1 MTYNKLFTLSV
12 EISIPGDF
20 SLRAGQIVHCDFPEQ
35 SGKKEMIANKELS
48 GIYIISDIC
57 HYLTPK
63 ACLTKMTLVR
73 DSYGRKPR

>member
-1 MTYNKLFTLSV
+1 M
-12 EISIPGDF
+12 
-20 SLRAGQIVHCDFPEQ
+20 VHCDFPEQ
-35 SGKKEMIANKELS
+35 SGKKEMIANRELS